1 MTTTGIGAAGPAV
14 RTSERGLSSLKSEDF
29 FRILTTELQQQDPF
43 EPSNTSDMIGQ
54 VAQIR
59 EIELS
64 GQMSSTLDQLGKSQR
79 TAGLADWI
87 GKFVAA
93 RTVGLDGAPALTS
106 GVVTSVRVAD
116 DGAAVLEL
124 DTGAAVTAASVSL
137 VTTPENAQAANSQA
151 TGGATDASDPAK
163 SGAARAMQAAAPAKR
178 TWLQNLADALSR

>member
-1 MTTTGIGAAGPAV
+1 MTTAGISAAGPAV
-14 RTSERGLSSLKSEDF
+14 RPAERGLSSLKSEDF

-64 GQMSSTLDQLGKSQR
+64 GQMSSTLDQLGKAQR

-93 RTVGLDGAPALTS
+93 RAIGLDGAPALTT
-106 GVVTSVRVAD
+106 GVVTGVRVAD
-116 DGAAVLEL
+116 DGTSVLEL
-124 DTGAAVTAASVSL
+124 DTGAAVTAASVTL
-137 VTTPENAQAANSQA
+137 VTTPENAQAAANQ
-151 TGGATDASDPAK
+151 
-163 SGAARAMQAAAPAKR
+163 AAPATSATSDPSKGGTAR
-178 TWLQNLADALSR
+178 SLQAAPPAPRNWLERLTDALIR